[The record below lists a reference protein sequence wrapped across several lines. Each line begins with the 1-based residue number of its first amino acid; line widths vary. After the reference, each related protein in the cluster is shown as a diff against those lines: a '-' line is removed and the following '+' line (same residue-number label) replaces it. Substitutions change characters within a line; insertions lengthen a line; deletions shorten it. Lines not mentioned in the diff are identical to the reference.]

1 MAELASIYQGRFI
14 DRSPSI
20 RSAGKLFP
28 VGERAASCL
37 VEIHPR
43 TNTPPVVQKFLN
55 TRRPN
60 PGARRLFYG
69 KANDS
74 RVEDYVTHGVSTR
87 PSLSA
92 GALINLPPKTF
103 FQHRLNDRKEAIY
116 TSHQQRPLGKQPD
129 QTKALPATIDLNE
142 MTFGQK
148 SKRDISASTIINPPK
163 SFQELKEESQKG
175 HQLYVVTHN
184 DYDVGEPK
192 DRKYDC
198 TTYRK
203 NKRFGIETPHF
214 NDGRHVARSLRWLY
228 ETKMKERANIV
239 PKGVD
244 NFRERFQHQLGKVCD
259 PIADTMKVPPD
270 HTFGIPTQHEKYGVK
285 DALDFTTAKNFLC
298 GSDKHR
304 AIRAAVHQHFK
315 STNYENFGLLLEAF
329 RYYDKNGIGKIT
341 KEELKSTCVQFGL
354 DLHIDLF
361 EFILQ
366 YCEVDKDGLINF
378 ADFIRFVNWKDKMAV
393 EELEERLYRHG
404 KKHVTWSPDSSIK
417 RHQERTD
424 ESSETE
430 CPKEAASEQPLKILS
445 KVANEALDNYRTTS
459 SQISAVVGGP
469 GFHSYR
475 PCGLPSIR
483 TDITPPHFRRL
494 TDKTNYGDESSVF
507 GLLCPSVFSQHMIYE
522 DEFFKSRSKKEIAQI
537 LNNIGVFI
545 SGEDFEELWQKAAK
559 EHPKGEVS
567 VESIRYVLDAMKA
580 DTK

>member
-244 NFRERFQHQLGKVCD
+244 NFRERFQHQLGK
-259 PIADTMKVPPD
+259 
-270 HTFGIPTQHEKYGVK
+270 
-285 DALDFTTAKNFLC
+285 
-298 GSDKHR
+298 
-304 AIRAAVHQHFK
+304 
-315 STNYENFGLLLEAF
+315 
-329 RYYDKNGIGKIT
+329 
-341 KEELKSTCVQFGL
+341 
-354 DLHIDLF
+354 
-361 EFILQ
+361 